1 MSPKYWL
8 LLLPFV
14 IGCLNDK
21 PTRFDHT
28 TPEVKTSDTI
38 VYKGED
44 RHIWQRPDFVIS
56 KLGSLEGKTIADLG
70 AGSGYFTFRFL
81 KSGADV
87 IALDID
93 SKMIEL
99 MNSEVNFLPDSLR
112 DHFEAR
118 LAKVDDP
125 NLEES
130 EIDFL
135 FISNTYPY
143 IEDRVNYFKN
153 ILTSFREGG
162 KMMIVDFKK
171 KHTPIGPPQSAR
183 MALGDIEQ
191 ELIEAGYSIIN
202 SDDQSLTYQ
211 YIIIASP
218 NSN

>member
-8 LLLPFV
+8 LLIPFI

-28 TPEVKTSDTI
+28 TPEVVASDTT

-81 KSGADV
+81 KNGAHV

-93 SKMIEL
+93 SKMIDL
-99 MNSEVNFLPDSLR
+99 MNSEINFLPDSLR
-112 DHFEAR
+112 TRFEAR
-118 LAKVDDP
+118 LAQSDDP
-125 NLEES
+125 KLKDS

-143 IEDRVNYFKN
+143 IDNRVAYFKN
-153 ILTSFREGG
+153 ILESFKDDG

-202 SDDQSLTYQ
+202 SDDQSLSYQ

-218 NSN
+218 NRN